1 MIAQFALLN
10 KRTLISQDLVLLRR
24 SKRHASSHGVGG
36 RRVCA
41 RTVPAKVDHF
51 SILDDAVMIEQAE
64 TWLSVGITLY
74 SIRANVALAAVEP
87 IWAIQIVPAFNL
99 RRLESAD
106 TI

>member
-1 MIAQFALLN
+1 
-10 KRTLISQDLVLLRR
+10 
-24 SKRHASSHGVGG
+24 
-36 RRVCA
+36 
-41 RTVPAKVDHF
+41 
-51 SILDDAVMIEQAE
+51 MIEQAE